1 HAVAA
6 LDQRHRSGHRIV
18 VERPPAP
25 GTAAGRPAVLA
36 HSPKTGAADQA
47 VARRQQ
53 REGRS
58 RPPRILSA
66 MGKSARAGGGAG
78 SVATEGWP
86 PSPPR
91 RGPPSNGTPAR
102 TGM

>member
-66 MGKSARAGGGAG
+66 MAKSARAAGVAG
-78 SVATEGWP
+78 SVTTKG
-86 PSPPR
+86 SPRSPARLRPR
-91 RGPPSNGTPAR
+91 SNGTLPR
-102 TGM
+102 